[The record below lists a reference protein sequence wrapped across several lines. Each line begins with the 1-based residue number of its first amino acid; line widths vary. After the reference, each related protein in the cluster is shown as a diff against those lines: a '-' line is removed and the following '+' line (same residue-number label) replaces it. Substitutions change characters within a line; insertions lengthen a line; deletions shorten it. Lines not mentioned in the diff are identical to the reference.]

1 MQTQRIYNLKN
12 EMFQNSQITS
22 DLPDIEQLSFIK
34 IHKNYLWIL
43 LFNSIIAWS
52 IGFIAFYYFVV
63 LRIGDKYPIFLNYG
77 YLILAV
83 VCVVYFLLLIIEF
96 SKRRYALREKD
107 ISYGSGIIIEKLT
120 TVPFARVQHIEVD
133 QKPISRLFKLASIQ
147 IFTAGESNDDLKIN
161 GIPKKEALKIKE
173 YITTFING

>member
-1 MQTQRIYNLKN
+1 
-12 EMFQNSQITS
+12 MFQNSQITS
-22 DLPDIEQLSFIK
+22 ELPDIEELNFQK

-43 LFNSIIAWS
+43 IINSIVVWS
-52 IGFIAFYYFVV
+52 IIFIGFYFFIAVKIVESHAY
-63 LRIGDKYPIFLNYG
+63 FLNYA
-77 YLILAV
+77 YWILGVICAI
-83 VCVVYFLLLIIEF
+83 YFVLLIAGF

-107 ISYGSGIIIEKLT
+107 ITYGSGIIIEKLT
-120 TVPFARVQHIEVD
+120 TVPFARVQHLEVN

-173 YITTFING
+173 YITNFINE